1 MTSSHYRMKSVS
13 GCITDIW
20 RLSRPLTASRPRGRH
35 GQPPA
40 SPVSSAS
47 PGPVV
52 LAVLLHCYDFFFT
65 LRFSIDIYL
74 QKFGGCQVVIIDKV
88 ILDGSEYLVQE
99 CLHGLVEVPGDAVQ
113 PVRLARVDLGRGRSE
128 RNFRSIKCKLI
139 NIEIGD
145 QRCEASGGP
154 SSDHTIGPATS
165 DLAITT
171 SV

>member
-1 MTSSHYRMKSVS
+1 MT
-13 GCITDIW
+13 
-20 RLSRPLTASRPRGRH
+20 PL
-35 GQPPA
+35 
-40 SPVSSAS
+40 
-47 PGPVV
+47 
-52 LAVLLHCYDFFFT
+52 L
-65 LRFSIDIYL
+65 IDIYL
-74 QKFGGCQVVIIDKV
+74 QKFGGCQVVIIDKI

-113 PVRLARVDLGRGRSE
+113 PVRLVRVDLGRGRSE

-154 SSDHTIGPATS
+154 SSDHTTGPATS
-165 DLAITT
+165 DLPLTT

>member
-1 MTSSHYRMKSVS
+1 MLT
-13 GCITDIW
+13 
-20 RLSRPLTASRPRGRH
+20 PL
-35 GQPPA
+35 
-40 SPVSSAS
+40 
-47 PGPVV
+47 
-52 LAVLLHCYDFFFT
+52 L
-65 LRFSIDIYL
+65 IDIYL

-113 PVRLARVDLGRGRSE
+113 PVRLVRVDLGRGRWE

-154 SSDHTIGPATS
+154 AVTTLQDQRPVTS
-165 DLAITT
+165 PSQPQCKITFMYAQKF
-171 SV
+171 SGVYFGL